1 MQKNNVKK
9 AFLIV
14 LLVAALY
21 AIPTFVKNAYVLRVC
36 VYVTIYSIL
45 ACSLNLISGVAGQV
59 SMGHAAF
66 YGIGAYASAL
76 VTMRL
81 GVPWP
86 IGVLAP
92 GCWPRRSA
100 SCWPSPRFD
109 FRAAIWS
116 SARSA
121 STSWFDWCCST
132 GFPSPRG
139 PMGITNIPRPVLF
152 GVTIKS
158 GSQYLY
164 LSLTMFLIVYL
175 LLNHILRSKFGRN
188 LRAIKEDE
196 TAAEALGINV
206 HKEKVQ
212 AFSLAA
218 GLGRRGRFDAGAL
231 HGLHFSVAV
240 CRRFLDYDF
249 EHGRAGRHGQHA
261 GQRDCGDAADCYS

>member
-86 IGVLAP
+86 IGVLAA
-92 GCWPRRSA
+92 GLLA
-100 SCWPSPRFD
+100 
-109 FRAAIWS
+109 AAIGFLL
-116 SARSA
+116 A
-121 STSWFDWCCST
+121 SPALRLQGGYLVICTV
-132 GFPSPRG
+132 GFNELVRLVLLNWVSLTRG

-158 GSQYLY
+158 RRTVPGVS
-164 LSLTMFLIVYL
+164 SLIDVP
-175 LLNHILRSKFGRN
+175 
-188 LRAIKEDE
+188 
-196 TAAEALGINV
+196 ALCI
-206 HKEKVQ
+206 
-212 AFSLAA
+212 
-218 GLGRRGRFDAGAL
+218 
-231 HGLHFSVAV
+231 
-240 CRRFLDYDF
+240 C
-249 EHGRAGRHGQHA
+249 
-261 GQRDCGDAADCYS
+261 C